1 MRLWNPFHV
10 CAFGHASD
18 PIKILRKGVLHFEC
32 VRCQANLGPVLKGQK
47 FKARK
52 QPSKVVTFQRK
63 QKAG

>member
-1 MRLWNPFHV
+1 MNIFHPCFLIGHQGDPLIMRRGNQLV
-10 CAFGHASD
+10 
-18 PIKILRKGVLHFEC
+18 KEC
-32 VRCQANLGPVLKGQK
+32 RRCQANLGPVLKGQK